1 MRIEK
6 RLHDSKVMLYASP
19 LLALL
24 LTLLSGALMF
34 ALLGRAPLHSL
45 YIFFIA
51 PVSELY
57 GLSELVVKVTPL
69 LLCAIGLTLC
79 FKAKIWNIGAEGQF
93 VFAAMIG
100 GAVSLQL
107 AESQG
112 FWVLPTVIISGALA
126 GMAWA
131 AIAALLLTR
140 FGANEIL
147 TTIML
152 NYIAVNL
159 LLWGVHG
166 PLKDPNGMN
175 FPESALFAAQTMLPV
190 LFDDYRVTIA
200 ILIALFMLV
209 VIWVLLGRT
218 LLGFQLR
225 VMGENR
231 NAARFAGFKSNAL
244 IWFVLLFSGAMAG
257 LAAVS
262 EINGPVGQLIS
273 TLSLGYGYAAII
285 VVFMGRMHPL
295 GILLASF
302 LLGLTYLGG
311 EMSQMELELP
321 KSITGLFQGMLLF
334 YLLAC
339 DLLIGYRV
347 VFSNRTLGKHPAIA
361 AAVSTPPVSQ

>member
-6 RLHDSKVMLYASP
+6 RLQDSKLMVYLSP

-24 LTLLSGALMF
+24 LTVVSGALLF
-34 ALLGRAPLHSL
+34 ALLGKPPLASL
-45 YIFFIA
+45 YTFFIA
-51 PVSELY
+51 PISDLY
-57 GLSELVVKVTPL
+57 GLSELAVKVTPL

-93 VFAAMIG
+93 VFGALIG

-107 AESQG
+107 ADSEG
-112 FWVLPTVIISGALA
+112 FWVLPAIILSGALA

-140 FGANEIL
+140 FNANEIL

-159 LLWGVHG
+159 LLWAVHG
-166 PLKDPNGMN
+166 PLKDPDGLN
-175 FPESALFAAQTMLPV
+175 FPESALFASQTMLPV
-190 LFDDYRVTIA
+190 LFEDYRVTIA
-200 ILIALFMLV
+200 LFIALFMLV
-209 VIWVLLGRT
+209 VIWVVLSRT

-225 VMGENR
+225 VMGENHK
-231 NAARFAGFKSNAL
+231 AARFAGFNGKQL
-244 IWFVLLFSGAMAG
+244 IWLLLCFSGAMAG
-257 LAAVS
+257 VAAIS
-262 EINGPVGQLIS
+262 ETNGPVGQLIP

-295 GILLASF
+295 GILLASC

-311 EMSQMELELP
+311 EMAQLDQNLP

-339 DLLIGYRV
+339 DLLISYRV
-347 VFSNRTLGKHPAIA
+347 VTNPTNKISSASSVDA
-361 AAVSTPPVSQ
+361 A

>member
-6 RLHDSKVMLYASP
+6 RLQDSRTMLYLSP
-19 LLALL
+19 LLALV
-24 LTLLSGALMF
+24 LTLLSGALLF
-34 ALLGRAPLHSL
+34 ALLGRSPLLSL
-45 YIFFIA
+45 YTFFIA
-51 PVSELY
+51 PVSDLY
-57 GLSELVVKVTPL
+57 GLSELAVKVTPL

-93 VFAAMIG
+93 VFGALVG

-107 AESQG
+107 ANSEG
-112 FWVLPTVIISGALA
+112 FWVLPLVIFSGALA
-126 GMAWA
+126 GMLWA

-140 FGANEIL
+140 FQANEIL

-166 PLKDPNGMN
+166 PLKDPDGFN
-175 FPESALFAAQTMLPV
+175 FPESALFAAQTLLPV
-190 LFDDYRVTIA
+190 VFEGYRIS
-200 ILIALFMLV
+200 IALFIALLMLV
-209 VIWVLLGRT
+209 AIWVILART

-231 NAARFAGFKSNAL
+231 TAAKFAGFNSTAL
-244 IWFVLLFSGAMAG
+244 IWLLLLFSGAMAG
-257 LAAVS
+257 VAAIS
-262 EINGPVGQLIS
+262 EVNGPVGQLIP

-295 GILLASF
+295 GILLASA

-311 EMSQMELELP
+311 EMAQIELGLP

-347 VFSNRTLGKHPAIA
+347 VWNNSTQK
-361 AAVSTPPVSQ
+361 VSTTTAVTSE